1 MRILPSTQ
9 VNARRTRIGF
19 AGEVARSVRVRPIS
33 YRDRVPCWRI
43 EMTETAIKTPVEPKR
58 QAPTT
63 REEVH
68 SPIDALR
75 REVDR
80 LFEDF
85 RPAGW
90 RLPVRRPSAFEL
102 TWPRME
108 GWQLAP
114 AMDMVDKNNVYEIT
128 AELPGLDEKNVEIKL
143 SNGNLTIKGEKKEE
157 KEEREKEYYLSE
169 RRYGSFQRTFRVPE
183 SVDNDKID
191 ASFKRGVLTVTLPKS
206 PAAKLSEKQISVK
219 AG

>member
-1 MRILPSTQ
+1 MAEAVTKTPE
-9 VNARRTRIGF
+9 A
-19 AGEVARSVRVRPIS
+19 
-33 YRDRVPCWRI
+33 
-43 EMTETAIKTPVEPKR
+43 TETK
-58 QAPTT
+58 APA
-63 REEVH
+63 RHEEVV
-68 SPIDALR
+68 SPFDTLR

-80 LFEDF
+80 LFDEF

-90 RLPVRRPSAFEL
+90 RLPFRRPSAFEL

-108 GWQLAP
+108 GWQVAP
-114 AMDMVDKNNVYEIT
+114 AMDMVEKGNAFEIT

-169 RRYGSFQRTFRVPE
+169 RRYGSFQRMFRVPE
-183 SVDNDKID
+183 DVDTDKIE
-191 ASFKRGVLTVTLPKS
+191 ASFRNGVLTVTLPKS
-206 PAAKLSEKQISVK
+206 PAAKQSEKQISVK